1 MWSSKVCLY
10 LPNIAQ
16 KNNIFVTHYTYYP
29 MKWPLIWTSSSENAL
44 FLGNLMT
51 KSLLVKLLH
60 WQTARKLQFIMSFIY
75 IACSAQSPIHI
86 ISNEADHGL
95 WIKEI

>member
-1 MWSSKVCLY
+1 MWSTKVCLY

-44 FLGNLMT
+44 FLGDLMT
-51 KSLLVKLLH
+51 KCEIAALANCSESTVYNVLH
-60 WQTARKLQFIMSFIY
+60 LHCMLSTVTNPYHQQ
-75 IACSAQSPIHI
+75 
-86 ISNEADHGL
+86 
-95 WIKEI
+95 

>member
-1 MWSSKVCLY
+1 
-10 LPNIAQ
+10 
-16 KNNIFVTHYTYYP
+16 
-29 MKWPLIWTSSSENAL
+29 MKWPLIWMSSSENGSS
-44 FLGNLMT
+44 LGDVMM
-51 KSLLVKLLH
+51 KSLLMKLLH